1 MKNTQIT
8 RVILEG
14 NYISKLDTV
23 TRENAITGY
32 YLQSVIATY
41 QEDSNL
47 TIIKMSFVKG
57 VKYEEIL

>member
-14 NYISKLDTV
+14 NYMNKLDIV
-23 TRENAITGY
+23 TSENAIPGHC
-32 YLQSVIATY
+32 LQSMVASY

-47 TIIKMSFVKG
+47 TIIKMSYVKDG
-57 VKYEEIL
+57 EQK

>member
-14 NYISKLDTV
+14 NYMNKLDIV
-23 TRENAITGY
+23 TRENAIPDH
-32 YLQSVIATY
+32 YLQSMIASY

-47 TIIKMSFVKG
+47 TIIKMEFVKEG
-57 VKYEEIL
+57 DLT

>member
-14 NYISKLDTV
+14 NYMNKLDIV
-23 TRENAITGY
+23 TRENTIPEH
-32 YLQSVIATY
+32 YLQSMIASY

-47 TIIKMSFVKG
+47 TIIKMEFVKEG
-57 VKYEEIL
+57 DLT

>member
-14 NYISKLDTV
+14 NYMNKLDIV
-23 TRENAITGY
+23 TKENAIPGH
-32 YLQSVIATY
+32 YLQSMIASY

-47 TIIKMSFVKG
+47 TIVKMKFVKEG
-57 VKYEEIL
+57 DLT

>member
-14 NYISKLDTV
+14 NYTNKLDIV
-23 TRENAITGY
+23 TKENAISGH
-32 YLQSVIATY
+32 YLQSMIASY

-47 TIIKMSFVKG
+47 TIIKMSFVKE
-57 VKYEEIL
+57 V

>member
-14 NYISKLDTV
+14 NYMDKLDIV
-23 TRENAITGY
+23 SRENTIQGH
-32 YLQSVIATY
+32 YLQSMIASY

-47 TIIKMSFVKG
+47 TIIKMSFVKE
-57 VKYEEIL
+57 V

>member
-14 NYISKLDTV
+14 NYMNKLDIV
-23 TRENAITGY
+23 TRENTIQGH
-32 YLQSVIATY
+32 YLQSVVASY

-47 TIIKMSFVKG
+47 TIIKMAFVKEG
-57 VKYEEIL
+57 DLT